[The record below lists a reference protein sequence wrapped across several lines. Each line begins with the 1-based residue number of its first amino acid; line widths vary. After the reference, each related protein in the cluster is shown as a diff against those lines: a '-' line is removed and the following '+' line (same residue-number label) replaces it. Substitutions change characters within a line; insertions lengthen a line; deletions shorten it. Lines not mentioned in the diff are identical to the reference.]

1 MCDYINQLC
10 LVCFSGGWQH
20 FLWLSPAF
28 CGTKVSVW
36 TAWLCFFLFVW
47 CFAPW
52 PPLGI
57 FNFLYYT
64 YFSRCFGLFHRRP
77 KKKKRWVSILRYS
90 RRAFNFYDFWFIFT
104 ALAVPMSRVTPIN
117 VASFPSRT
125 FGPLHWIFPRALLM
139 LFYAA
144 PCVFCCVFNECFLLC
159 SFIRSPRL
167 LLIEWRSPLG
177 FVLPAFP
184 AFSDFLA
191 ALCCLLLMS
200 YPMLRRVLV
209 WKSRV

>member
-1 MCDYINQLC
+1 MCDYINQLG

-36 TAWLCFFLFVW
+36 TAWLRFFFCLFGVLLPDRLW
-47 CFAPW
+47 AYS
-52 PPLGI
+52 I
-57 FNFLYYT
+57 FFIIHISLVVLA
-64 YFSRCFGLFHRRP
+64 FSTDAQ
-77 KKKKRWVSILRYS
+77 KKRWVSILRYS

-144 PCVFCCVFNECFLLC
+144 PCVFCCVFNEMFIALFFYSKPPTPIDWMKR
-159 SFIRSPRL
+159 SFRIRSTRFSRL
-167 LLIEWRSPLG
+167 FRFSRSS
-177 FVLPAFP
+177 VLFIVDVVSNVPTC
-184 AFSDFLA
+184 S
-191 ALCCLLLMS
+191 C
-200 YPMLRRVLV
+200 V
-209 WKSRV
+209 